1 MTSVSSLNVTH
12 AIGQVVR
19 YVIYGDAYRA
29 TKYISDKLVIKA
41 TRRHKFYEKA
51 NRQEVV
57 VTIGAPNYLERKFI
71 KLAKTEPLPIR
82 NVQLKF
88 K

>member
-1 MTSVSSLNVTH
+1 MTSVSPLNVTH
-12 AIGQVVR
+12 AIGQTVR
-19 YVIYGDAYRA
+19 YVVDGNAYRA

-41 TRRHKFYEKA
+41 TRRHKFDVKA
-51 NRQEVV
+51 DHQEVV
-57 VTIGAPNYLERKFI
+57 VTIGAPNYSERKFI

-82 NVQLKF
+82 NVQLEF